1 LKAIR
6 INKHGGPEVL
16 EHEDIATPE
25 AGAGQVLIKVAAAGL
40 NYIDTYHRTGLYPVE
55 LPLTLGLEGSGTVE
69 SVGADM
75 SGFSAGDRVAW
86 SGCPGSYAEYVAAP
100 IEKIVQIPD
109 GVAFESAAACM
120 LQGMTVHYLSHS
132 TYPLKQGDTALVHA
146 AAGGVGL
153 ILVQVAK
160 MLGARVIGTCSTEEK
175 AALALEAGA
184 DEVILYTKQDFEA
197 ETRRLTDGIG
207 VDVAYDSVGKSTWEK
222 SMNCLRP
229 RGYLVLFGNASGAV
243 PPIDPLLLSQKGS
256 LYLTRPTL
264 VSYTL
269 TRDELLGRANDILSW
284 VDSGKLNVR
293 IDRVVPLADAADA
306 HRALESRAT
315 KGKVL
320 IQP

>member
-16 EHEDIATPE
+16 EHEDIAEPE
-25 AGAGQVLIKVAAAGL
+25 AGSGQLLIKVAAAGL
-40 NYIDTYHRTGLYPVE
+40 NYIDTYHRTGLYSVE

-69 SVGADM
+69 SVGADV

-100 IEKIVQIPD
+100 AEKIVKIPD
-109 GVAFESAAACM
+109 GVAFESAAASM

-132 TYPLKQGDTALVHA
+132 TYPLKNGDTALVHA

-153 ILVQVAK
+153 IMVQVAK
-160 MLGARVIGTCSTEEK
+160 MLGARVIGTCGTEEK
-175 AALALEAGA
+175 ADLAREAGA
-184 DEVILYTKQDFEA
+184 DEVILYTEQDFEA
-197 ETRRLTDGIG
+197 ETRKLTDGVG

-256 LYLTRPTL
+256 LFLTRPTL

-269 TRDELLGRANDILSW
+269 TREELLSRANDILSW
-284 VDSGKLNVR
+284 VDSGKLNIR
-293 IDRVVPLADAADA
+293 IDRTVPLAQAAEA
-306 HRALESRAT
+306 HQALESRAT